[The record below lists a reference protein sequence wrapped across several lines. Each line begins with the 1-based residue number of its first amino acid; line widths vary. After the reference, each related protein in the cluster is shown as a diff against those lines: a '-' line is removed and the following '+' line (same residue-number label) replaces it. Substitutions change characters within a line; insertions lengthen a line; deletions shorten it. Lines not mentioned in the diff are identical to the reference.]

1 MNSLNKKKLVIIPVK
16 VLIDSVNTYL
26 DIFTETINNSIIN
39 DIFPEQ
45 LNLAEVRTLFK
56 KADPFDKVVYRQ
68 ISQNSLR

>member
-16 VLIDSVNTYL
+16 VLIDSVNTCL

-45 LNLAEVRTLFK
+45 LN
-56 KADPFDKVVYRQ
+56 
-68 ISQNSLR
+68 